1 MPCRLHRILAIDAHP
16 VYPVL
21 NLAQAVSITANEL
34 WQGQQRRQPNA
45 EEGTG
50 ASDQGAVVQ
59 GPTHPTSSI
68 SSSQVPTGWSLPAQP
83 LATGAEVESF
93 LSLLSRDLQTAG
105 FWEGD
110 AAKQEAT
117 ALSIRNLLMRVQGLT
132 AHDLALLHGMLRKL
146 SGRRSQR
153 A

>member
-1 MPCRLHRILAIDAHP
+1 

-34 WQGQQRRQPNA
+34 WQGHQRRQPQA
-45 EEGTG
+45 GEDTG
-50 ASDQGAVVQ
+50 APDQMAVQ
-59 GPTHPTSSI
+59 QALRIPPAASS
-68 SSSQVPTGWSLPAQP
+68 STSSQVPSGWTLPAQP
-83 LATGAEVESF
+83 LATAGEVESF
-93 LSLLSRDLQTAG
+93 LSLLSKDLESAG

-146 SGRRSQR
+146 SGRRAQR